1 MSKRIALLSAAAF
14 SALALT
20 ATLVA
25 PVSAQEKTVMVGGA
39 AMFPSK
45 NIVQNAMN

>member
-20 ATLVA
+20 ATIVA
-25 PVSAQEKTVMVGGA
+25 PGQRARKR
-39 AMFPSK
+39 P
-45 NIVQNAMN
+45 